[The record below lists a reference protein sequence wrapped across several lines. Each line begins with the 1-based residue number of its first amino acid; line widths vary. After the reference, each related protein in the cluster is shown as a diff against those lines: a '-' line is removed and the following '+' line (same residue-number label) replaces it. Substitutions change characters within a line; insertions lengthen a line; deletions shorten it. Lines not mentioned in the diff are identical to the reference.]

1 MIKSVKILFENA
13 KIITMEDSNPFVEC
27 GYIATENDK
36 IAYVG
41 KERPTGEFNRVINAT
56 GKVIMPGLVN
66 THTHIPMTLFRG
78 LSDDCDLQEWL
89 FEHIFPAE
97 DKLTDEKVRAGTRLA
112 VAEMLASGTTSFSDS
127 YFFTDAIVDEVIKS
141 GICGNIARSIVGDGE
156 DFENM
161 PSVSEMKSLLEKVKT
176 EGGGRVRADIAIHA
190 EYTTEAK
197 CRIKVSEYAR
207 KNNLVLQIHTSESKS
222 EHEECIQKHGKTP
235 TELFLSEGLLEGANP
250 LLAHCCYITERD
262 MDIIKSVNGSV
273 AHCPISNLKLASG
286 VAPVLEMMKKG
297 VNVTLGTDGVA
308 SNNNTDMFEEIK
320 LFAILH
326 KGISRDPKVIDAYTA
341 LKTATVNGAMAQRRF
356 DTGMLKSGFKANLI
370 MLDFEKP
377 HLKPCYNV
385 ISNVTYSAKG
395 SDVVLTMCEGK
406 ILYENGDFK
415 TIDIE
420 RAMAEIE
427 RIK

>member
-1 MIKSVKILFENA
+1 MKILFENA
-13 KIITMEDSNPFVEC
+13 KIITMEDDNPVIEC
-27 GYIATENDK
+27 GCVAIENDK

-41 KERPTGEFNRVINAT
+41 EERPIGVFDRVINAS

-78 LSDDCDLQEWL
+78 LSDDCDLREWL
-89 FEHIFPAE
+89 FGHIFPAE
-97 DKLTDEKVRAGTRLA
+97 DKLTDEKVRIGTRLA

-127 YFFTDAIVDEVIKS
+127 YFFTDAIVDEVTKS
-141 GICGNIARSIVGDGE
+141 GICANIARSIVGDGE

-161 PSVSEMKSLLEKVKT
+161 PSVSEMKSLIEKVKSVD
-176 EGGGRVRADIAIHA
+176 GGRIRADIAIHA
-190 EYTTEAK
+190 EYTSQPK
-197 CRIKVSEYAR
+197 CRIKVSEYAK

-222 EHEECIQKHGKTP
+222 EHEECIAKYGKTP
-235 TELFLSEGLLEGANP
+235 TELFFSEGLFEGVNP

-262 MDIIKSVNGSV
+262 MDIIKSQNCSV
-273 AHCPISNLKLASG
+273 AHCPTSNLKLASG

-297 VNVTLGTDGVA
+297 INVTLGTDGVA

-341 LKTATVNGAMAQRRF
+341 LKTATVNGAAAQQRF
-356 DTGMLKSGFKANLI
+356 DTGMLKTGFKANLI
-370 MLDFEKP
+370 MIDFERP
-377 HLKPCYNV
+377 HLKPCYNAV
-385 ISNVTYSAKG
+385 SNLTYSARG

-406 ILYENGDFK
+406 VLYENGDFK